1 MLTKGPSAS
10 FAYDAFREA
19 MEWYEKAEIVRPEGN
34 DDAVLRWNSCVRTI
48 QDKNLRPRQADVEL
62 SLE

>member
-1 MLTKGPSAS
+1 
-10 FAYDAFREA
+10 
-19 MEWYEKAEIVRPEGN
+19 VRPEGN